1 MAKVILDAGHGGRD
15 AGASYMGRL
24 EKNDTLALAF
34 EVGRILAENGV
45 EVVYTRDS
53 DIYQTPFQKAQ
64 IGNESGADLFI
75 SLHRNS
81 SPRENQYSG
90 VESLVFREDGIRKEL
105 AENINRELT
114 RVGFEDQGIRERPG
128 IVVLRRTGMPAVL
141 VEVGFINTEADNQLL
156 DQNFNRTAE
165 AIADGILMTLGENN
179 LLPEKRTEAGITA
192 MDQDIDRDQEVENR
206 PENIENE
213 KPARYRVQVGAFR
226 RVENAE
232 RLLARL
238 LEDGFP
244 AKLEEEEDFHFVWV
258 GDYDNLDNAAK
269 MEQVLRNFGY
279 ATYIVTVSD
288 S

>member
-24 EKNDTLALAF
+24 EKNDTLALVM
-34 EVGRILAENGV
+34 EVGKILAENGV
-45 EVVYTRDS
+45 EVVYTRDR

-81 SPRENQYSG
+81 SPGENQYTG
-90 VESLVFREDGIRKEL
+90 VESLVFREEGIRKEL

-114 RVGFEDQGIRERPG
+114 EVGFADQGIRERPG

-156 DQNFNRTAE
+156 DQNFNRVAE
-165 AIADGILMTLGENN
+165 AIADGILMTLGEND
-179 LLPEKRTEAGITA
+179 LLPGSRTESGITA
-192 MDQDIDRDQEVENR
+192 MDQETENR
-206 PENIENE
+206 PENVENE

-226 RVENAE
+226 RIENAE
-232 RLLARL
+232 RMLARL

-244 AKLEEEEDFHFVWV
+244 AKQEDEEEFHFVWV
-258 GDYDNLDNAAK
+258 GDYDSLDNAVK

-279 ATYIVTVSD
+279 ATYIVTVRD